1 MGKLRCVDGTVL
13 TVVAVACHDRAG
25 TPYEITLDLRRG
37 RRLFASVGE
46 RCGFRLAQLAASV
59 TAAREDPEQATAW
72 PDPDDRFPEPQ
83 PWPWPGQFP
92 EPRPWPWPGQFP
104 EPRPWPSPGGFPEP
118 RPWASPGGFP
128 EAGARSGGHEAIGV
142 WGVASEHCAAPGRD
156 PAGEAGR
163 AGFRPSEREYFS
175 LRSRDRGDLPGNGE
189 FRCVLRDSAEWLGER
204 VRGARGQQGGWRLTR
219 RAVIEAWGAD
229 GIGLRAVLTS
239 AELVTFLDTVL
250 REPVGGQVRARASA
264 GARAPGKKLAGTG
277 RPAWRQPSPRGAF
290 SAGRL

>member
-1 MGKLRCVDGTVL
+1 MGELRCVDGTVL
-13 TVVAVACHDRAG
+13 TVVGVACHDRAG

-37 RRLFASVGE
+37 RRPFASVGE

-59 TAAREDPEQATAW
+59 TAAREDPEQAAAW
-72 PDPDDRFPEPQ
+72 PDPDDRFPEPR
-83 PWPWPGQFP
+83 PWPAPGQFP
-92 EPRPWPWPGQFP
+92 EPGAR
-104 EPRPWPSPGGFPEP
+104 PGGPEV
-118 RPWASPGGFP
+118 
-128 EAGARSGGHEAIGV
+128 IGV
-142 WGVASEHCAAPGRD
+142 WGIPGEPVGFWGVPRENCAAPARD
-156 PAGEAGR
+156 PAGEVAR

-175 LRSRDRGDLPGNGE
+175 LCSRDRGDLPGNGE
-189 FRCVLRDSAEWLGER
+189 LRCVLRDSAEWLG
-204 VRGARGQQGGWRLTR
+204 GRGQGAGGQPGGWRLTR

-250 REPVGGQVRARASA
+250 KEPVGGQVCGRASA
-264 GARAPGKKLAGTG
+264 GAQAPGKKLAGTG

>member
-1 MGKLRCVDGTVL
+1 MGELRCVDGSVL

-37 RRLFASVGE
+37 RRPFASVGE

-72 PDPDDRFPEPQ
+72 PDPDDRFPEP
-83 PWPWPGQFP
+83 
-92 EPRPWPWPGQFP
+92 
-104 EPRPWPSPGGFPEP
+104 RPWPSPGRFPEP
-118 RPWASPGGFP
+118 D
-128 EAGARSGGHEAIGV
+128 ARSEGLEPIGV
-142 WGVASEHCAAPGRD
+142 WGVPRARCAVPGRD

-175 LRSRDRGDLPGNGE
+175 LRSRDPGDLPGNGE
-189 FRCVLRDSAEWLGER
+189 FRCVLRDSAEWLGAR
-204 VRGARGQQGGWRLTR
+204 DQPGARGQPGGWRLTR

-250 REPVGGQVRARASA
+250 KEPVGGQVCARASS
-264 GARAPGKKLAGTG
+264 GARVPGKKLAGTG

>member
-1 MGKLRCVDGTVL
+1 MGELRCVDGSVL
-13 TVVAVACHDRAG
+13 PVVAVACHDRAG

-37 RRLFASVGE
+37 RRPFASVGE
-46 RCGFRLAQLAASV
+46 RCGFRLAQLASSV

-72 PDPDDRFPEPQ
+72 PDPDDRFPEP
-83 PWPWPGQFP
+83 
-92 EPRPWPWPGQFP
+92 
-104 EPRPWPSPGGFPEP
+104 RPWPSPGRFPEP
-118 RPWASPGGFP
+118 D
-128 EAGARSGGHEAIGV
+128 ARSEGLEPIGV
-142 WGVASEHCAAPGRD
+142 WGAPRARCAVPGLD
-156 PAGEAGR
+156 QAGEAGR

-175 LRSRDRGDLPGNGE
+175 LRSRDPGDLPGNGE
-189 FRCVLRDSAEWLGER
+189 FRCVLRDSAEWLGG
-204 VRGARGQQGGWRLTR
+204 RGPGVVGQPGGWRLTR

-250 REPVGGQVRARASA
+250 KEPVGGQVCARASA
-264 GARAPGKKLAGTG
+264 GARVPGKKLAGTG